1 MSILDE
7 PIILFFG
14 LILTFIFLVLPI
26 GLFAYLVSIGSR
38 IKKLEESKSKSSEFQ
53 KKIEIKKEIIA
64 ETIESEKVTTI
75 TPTQTIEVNIGIWRW
90 LSEDWIMKLGALL
103 LLIGFGFLVSYAFIY
118 NLITPEGRITFGIV
132 LGLGIMSFGAYRIQ
146 NYKIQGDIF
155 LVLGASVILTTV
167 IAGRTF
173 IEFFSPLA
181 AIATV
186 FLTACLISFISV
198 KEKRNSLTYLSII
211 FAGLAPI
218 TSMSPVTSSISLS
231 VYLLVIILGS
241 IWVTYLTN
249 IKWLNLISS
258 LIFTFYTIPLLWS
271 LYDFNINLSL
281 VYLLTAVLVV
291 SGINSLNKKRNLT
304 GDLITISWS
313 GLYLAI
319 WIMSKPII
327 ENAFDYRSVII
338 FTTSIFF
345 IAAAYYFYKKLNSKP
360 ILYTLSSVGFIMIYN
375 AISLI
380 ISENLT
386 VVILIIEIVTLSIT
400 NYLVTKDARV
410 SRFINLLL
418 IFPMLYTLPSM
429 FSVMPIEQYYYPY
442 EYWLL
447 SSEEFLNVVA
457 IGAALLGLGYFYH
470 DQAKESKNET
480 SIVIN
485 YSAIIAGSIYLYRV
499 IWLVLNEIFANSMYK
514 YEFTVASSL
523 FIYACFGITAYF
535 YGLKN
540 KSEISRIYGIVLLI
554 IIILRVLFVDIFYM
568 DILGRVITLLGI
580 GTLLISTAFYSKR
593 FTGDDKMKS

>member
-7 PIILFFG
+7 PIIIFFG

-38 IKKLEESKSKSSEFQ
+38 IKKLEESKIKSSEIQ
-53 KKIEIKKEIIA
+53 KKTEVKNEIIA
-64 ETIESEKVTTI
+64 ETIKSEKVTTI
-75 TPTQTIEVNIGIWRW
+75 TPAQTIEVNIGFWKW

-118 NLITPEGRITFGIV
+118 NLISPEGRIIIGIV
-132 LGLGIMSFGAYRIQ
+132 LGLGVMSFGAYRIQ

-167 IAGRTF
+167 IAGRTY
-173 IEFFSPLA
+173 IEFFSPLS

-218 TSMSPVTSSISLS
+218 TSVSPVTSSISLS
-231 VYLLVIILGS
+231 IYLLVIILGS

-249 IKWLNLISS
+249 IKWLNLLSS
-258 LIFTFYTIPLLWS
+258 LIFTLYTIPLLWS
-271 LYDFNINLSL
+271 LEDFNINLSL
-281 VYLLTAVLVV
+281 VFLLTAVLVV
-291 SGINSLNKKRNLT
+291 SGINSLSKQTNLT

-319 WIMSKPII
+319 WILSKPII

-338 FTTSIFF
+338 FITSIFF

-429 FSVMPIEQYYYPY
+429 FSVMPIDQYYYPY

-457 IGAALLGLGYFYH
+457 VGAALLGLGYFYH

-480 SIVIN
+480 SILIN
-485 YSAIIAGSIYLYRV
+485 YSAIITGSIYLYRV

-523 FIYACFGITAYF
+523 FIYACFGIATYF
-535 YGLKN
+535 YGLRN

-593 FTGDDKMKS
+593 FTGDDRMKS

>member
-1 MSILDE
+1 L
-7 PIILFFG
+7 
-14 LILTFIFLVLPI
+14 